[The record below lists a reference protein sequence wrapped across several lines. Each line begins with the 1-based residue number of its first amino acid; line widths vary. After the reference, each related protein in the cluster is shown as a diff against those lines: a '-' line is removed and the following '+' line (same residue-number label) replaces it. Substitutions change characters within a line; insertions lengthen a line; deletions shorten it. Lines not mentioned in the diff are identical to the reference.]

1 MFVKNTSNR
10 INFTINCN
18 GKLVHITKPMIMGIL
33 NATKDSFYAAS
44 RTPNV
49 NSALAMAEKMVQEG
63 ADIIDLGGQS
73 TRPGATALSVQEEW
87 QAIAPILTIL
97 RDTYP
102 HILISIDTFYAE
114 IAQKAV
120 ALGADIINDVSGG
133 NMDNNMI
140 SIVGKLNVPFICMH
154 MQGTPS
160 TMQINPQYSNVVQEV
175 LDYFIAKKL
184 ECNKAGIKD
193 VIIDIGF
200 GFGKTMEH
208 NYDLLHNLGM
218 YKNILELPILA
229 GLSRKSMIYKKLGLT
244 ADESLNG
251 TTVLNTIAILNG
263 ASILRV
269 HDVKEAV
276 QVVNLLQ

>member
-1 MFVKNTSNR
+1 
-10 INFTINCN
+10 
-18 GKLVHITKPMIMGIL
+18 MGIL

-160 TMQINPQYSNVVQEV
+160 TMQINPQYSNVVKEV